1 MALHPVT
8 LVAKI
13 FHVKTELSAD
23 KFLFST
29 SFQYINSQELI
40 SVRNNEVA
48 TGKLHATLALL
59 TTQAFKLSIL
69 NRLQLAA
76 AGIPLSSI
84 WQ

>member
-1 MALHPVT
+1 MAFHPVT

-13 FHVKTELSAD
+13 LHVKNELSAD

-29 SFQYINSQELI
+29 SFQYINRQELI
-40 SVRNNEVA
+40 SVHNIEVA
-48 TGKLHATLALL
+48 IGKLHAALAFL

-69 NRLQLAA
+69 NRLQWAA